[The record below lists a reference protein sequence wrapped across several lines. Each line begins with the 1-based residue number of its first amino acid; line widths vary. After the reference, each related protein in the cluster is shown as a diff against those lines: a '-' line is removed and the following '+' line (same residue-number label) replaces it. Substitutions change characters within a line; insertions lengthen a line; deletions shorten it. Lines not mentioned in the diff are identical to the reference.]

1 MKGGEKRM
9 FVLCADKTQLTVRQK
24 EPVTSGSSNAYQ
36 VRFEFSAE
44 WDGLARTAVFQ
55 AGCAESS
62 VVLTGESCAIPR
74 EVLKEPGYFLMAGV
88 CGKLGEELVMP
99 TVWANLGAIRTGAVH
114 EGEIPD
120 TPSGGGT
127 SDHRELEYRDAEG
140 QHPIGAI
147 TGLGSELSKRVKEDD
162 AMSVVDII
170 KIMEE

>member
-9 FVLCADKTQLTVRQK
+9 FVLYADKTQLTVRQR
-24 EPVTSGSSNAYQ
+24 ETVTSGSSNAYQ
-36 VRFEFSAE
+36 VQFEFSPE
-44 WDGLARTAVFQ
+44 WEGLAKAAVFQ
-55 AGCAESS
+55 AGCAEKS
-62 VVLTGESCAIPR
+62 VILTGGACAIPQA
-74 EVLKEPGYFLMAGV
+74 VLKEPGYFLMAGV
-88 CGKLGEELVMP
+88 CGKLGEDLVMP
-99 TVWANLGAIRTGAVH
+99 TVWANLGAIRAGAVH
-114 EGEIPD
+114 EGEID

-147 TGLGSELSKRVKEDD
+147 TGLDSELSKRVKEDD